1 MSEQFQRTLNIATF
15 FSMMI
20 FPLLWNGTPFLTE
33 ALHNKDEQ
41 ECCAKCV
48 NQVWRMLT
56 EALHN
61 KDEQE
66 CCAECVNQVWRMEYK
81 KHKETTHL
89 VRSRITNFTSS
100 KIQTR
105 NSSLPITLQWL
116 HSLLKAAFHP
126 EIFALNEE

>member
-1 MSEQFQRTLNIATF
+1 VSEQFQRTFNTATF

-20 FPLLWNGTPFLTE
+20 SPLLWNGTPFLTE

-48 NQVWRMLT
+48 NQVWRM
-56 EALHN
+56 
-61 KDEQE
+61 
-66 CCAECVNQVWRMEYK
+66 EYK
-81 KHKETTHL
+81 KHKEATHS

-105 NSSLPITLQWL
+105 NSPLPITLQWL

-126 EIFALNEE
+126 ESFALNEE